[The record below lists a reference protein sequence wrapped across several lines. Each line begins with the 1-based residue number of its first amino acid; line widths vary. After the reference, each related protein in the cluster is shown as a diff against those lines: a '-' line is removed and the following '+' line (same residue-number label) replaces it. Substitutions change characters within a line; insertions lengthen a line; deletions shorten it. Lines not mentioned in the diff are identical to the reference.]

1 MPTLYLVRS
10 SVAIQMYP
18 DNHNPPHFHLVGPD
32 FEIMVR
38 LDNLDVLEGSGKIA
52 RRIFQDAIAWAEANK
67 EELYREWVR
76 LNER

>member
-1 MPTLYLVRS
+1 
-10 SVAIQMYP
+10 
-18 DNHNPPHFHLVGPD
+18 
-32 FEIMVR
+32 MVR

-52 RRIFQDAIAWAEANK
+52 PRIFQDAIAWAEANK